1 MIKFYKNRK
10 WFYIISICL
19 MLVGIVSLFIRGVEL
34 DIQFSGGTK
43 LSYSYTGDISNAEI
57 ETLVGD
63 ILGKKVS
70 AQTQT
75 AVSDESDRKIIVISV
90 GGTSSVTTEQLDEIT
105 NKISSDYADN
115 AVELYETQSVE
126 PYIGKRFFTNGIKA
140 MLIAMV
146 LIVIYVTL
154 RFKMISG
161 FSAALTALL
170 ALFHDL
176 LLVFFTFVVFG
187 IPINDGF
194 VAVILTI
201 LGYSVNDTIVIY
213 DKIRYNKR
221 LFSGKMSIEEIADKS
236 INQCLTRT
244 INTSLMSSLA
254 IALVFIFSLISG
266 LTSVSNFAL
275 PLMVGIISG
284 CYSSITLPGTLWVSW
299 QKFKG
304 KKKAIAK

>member
-10 WFYIISICL
+10 WFYTISICL
-19 MLVGIVSLFIRGVEL
+19 MLVGIIALFVRGVEL

-43 LSYSYTGDISNAEI
+43 LSYSYTGDISTSDVESI
-57 ETLVGD
+57 VSGV
-63 ILGKKVS
+63 LGKS
-70 AQTQT
+70 ATAQSQT
-75 AVSDESDRKIIVISV
+75 AVSEDSSLKTVVISV
-90 GGTSSVTTEQLDEIT
+90 GETSSLTTEQLDSIT
-105 NKISSDYADN
+105 EQLEAKFADN
-115 AVELYETQSVE
+115 SIELYETQSVE

-146 LIVIYVTL
+146 LIIIYVTI
-154 RFKMISG
+154 RFKTISG

-170 ALFHDL
+170 ALCHDL
-176 LLVFFTFVVFG
+176 LLIFFTFVIFG

-221 LFSGKMSIEEIADKS
+221 MYAGKLSIEEIADKS
-236 INQCLTRT
+236 INQCLRRT
-244 INTSLMSSLA
+244 MNTSLMTGLA
-254 IALVFIFSLISG
+254 VALVFIFSLISG

-275 PLMVGIISG
+275 PLMVGILSG

-299 QKFKG
+299 QKLSENR
-304 KKKAIAK
+304 KAKAK